1 MAISTFIHEKER
13 RYREAMLGQQQAM
26 SAQSQ
31 LGGLSGLLS
40 YYDRLEVKS
49 QKIETV
55 KEKSFRE
62 ELQSEIDDWL
72 T

>member
-1 MAISTFIHEKER
+1 MAISTFNEVER
-13 RYREAMLGQQQAM
+13 RHREAALRQQQAM
-26 SAQSQ
+26 YGQSQ

-49 QKIETV
+49 QKVETV